1 MRRRLSVLGTTML
14 LDAAMIVTSAT
25 GVFAQEEG
33 CQNGQN
39 EAFVNAWLKHD
50 NEEQTLKHLDK
61 LVDCEAGQPPGEG
74 Q

>member
-1 MRRRLSVLGTTML
+1 MWRRLSVLGTTML
-14 LDAAMIVTSAT
+14 LGAAMIVASAT
-25 GVFAQEEG
+25 GAFAQEEG

-39 EAFVNAWLKHD
+39 QAFVNAWLKHD